1 MSIYRFAWPS
11 ESGEFELMVNSLRD
25 GKTEYAQVNHF
36 DVIPPEIVLMTGSDM
51 PDRDVPASVYLD
63 QLHRALDQLGYRADF
78 DAAMSIV
85 SSGVK
90 SWLESGGELLVNSVN
105 FSGLIPVDR
114 RDAVFRLAAR
124 L

>member
-51 PDRDVPASVYLD
+51 PDRDAPASVYLG
-63 QLHRALDQLGYRADF
+63 QLQQALDQLGYRADF
-78 DAAMSIV
+78 DAALASA
-85 SSGVK
+85 SAGVQA
-90 SWLESGGELLVNSVN
+90 WVNSGGELLVNSVN

-114 RDAVFRLAAR
+114 RDAVFRLAAQ